1 MSKFFITVCLVFI
14 FSTNVINA
22 QNYKTHKVKQGET
35 IESISK
41 QYYVTPFD
49 IYALNPDAK
58 KELKLNSVLIIPK
71 SKVNLEPKVTIVKEL
86 QGFKKHR
93 TGRKETLYSLAKQYK
108 ITEDDIKKYNTF
120 LYANILRKGDKLQ
133 IPIFKITEVVE
144 TIELTKAYTVLPK
157 EGKWRVAY
165 KFGITVSE
173 LEILNPEMG
182 EVLQE
187 GQIITVPN
195 IIETDEKEIDNQFS
209 YYKVLPK
216 EGFYRLKL
224 KLGLEQEELEALN
237 PDLKDMGL
245 KEGMILKIP
254 FNSAYENDSMVTN
267 AIDLTKNIDDVSTKH
282 IAVMLPFRLN
292 RVDFDS
298 ISGTKQSIKTDPYLN
313 ASLDFHSGIL
323 VAIDSLKSLGVS
335 LKLDVYDTKYQVSE
349 VAKII
354 SENDFSDVDAV
365 IGPLTTNNFQRAAS
379 DLRQYNVPIISPI
392 GENLNLYD
400 NVFQT
405 RPSADLLRNKVVDYV
420 KTIPD
425 INNIIIVSDSK
436 NSAASNSLRQEF
448 SRAIQVRS
456 RLNEEGQD
464 DNYVLVDDIALVLK
478 PGLNVV
484 FLETQNAGFVSN
496 VTGILNALIQEENIE
511 EEKVQIDI
519 RLFTTNINSGFE
531 DEEISN
537 EHLSNLQFAFATMS
551 KTIDSETSNS
561 FISKYRKTFNAMP
574 NRRAIRGF
582 DLTMDVVLRLVTSED
597 LYVSVNE
604 SPLTEYVETKFEY
617 KKKLFGGYYNNS
629 AYLLKYHDLRIE
641 AIQQLEASMSN

>member
-365 IGPLTTNNFQRAAS
+365 IGPLTTNSFQRAAS

-537 EHLSNLQFAFATMS
+537 EHLSNLQFSFATMS

>member
-1 MSKFFITVCLVFI
+1 MSKFFITFCLVFV
-14 FSTNVINA
+14 FSTNLIKA

-58 KELKLNSVLIIPK
+58 KGLKANSVLIIPK

-93 TGRKETLYSLAKQYK
+93 TGKKETLYSLAKQYN

-120 LYANILRKGDKLQ
+120 LYANVLRKGDKLQ
-133 IPIFKITEVVE
+133 IPLFKITEVVE
-144 TIELTKAYTVLPK
+144 TVEPTKPYTVLPK

-195 IIETDEKEIDNQFS
+195 ITKTDEKEIDNQFS

-224 KLGLEQEELEALN
+224 KLGLEQEELEVLN
-237 PDLKDMGL
+237 PDLKEIGL

-254 FNSAYENDSMVTN
+254 FNSAYENDSMIAKV
-267 AIDLTKNIDDVSTKH
+267 IDLTKNIDDISTKH

-292 RVDFDS
+292 RVNFDS
-298 ISGTKQSIKTDPYLN
+298 ISGTKQSIKSDAYLN

-323 VAIDSLKSLGVS
+323 VAIDSLKALGVS
-335 LKLDVYDTKYQVSE
+335 LKVDVYDTKYQVSE

-354 SENDFSDVDAV
+354 RENDFSDVDAV
-365 IGPLTTNNFQRAAS
+365 IGPLTTNSFQRAAS
-379 DLRQYNVPIISPI
+379 DLRQYNVPVISPI

-405 RPSADLLRNKVVDYV
+405 RPSANLLRNKVLDYV

-436 NSAASNSLRQEF
+436 NITASNSIKQEF

-456 RLNEEGQD
+456 RLNEEGRD

-511 EEKVQIDI
+511 EEKIQIDI

-537 EHLSNLQFAFATMS
+537 EHLSNLQFSFATMS

-561 FISKYRKTFNAMP
+561 FVTKYRKTFNAMP

-597 LYVSVNE
+597 LYASVNE

-617 KKKLFGGYYNNS
+617 KKKLFGGYYNDT
-629 AYLLKYHDLRIE
+629 AYLLKYQDLRIQN
-641 AIQQLEASMSN
+641 IQQLEALESN

>member
-1 MSKFFITVCLVFI
+1 MSKFFITVCLVFV
-14 FSTNVINA
+14 FSTNVIKA
-22 QNYKTHKVKQGET
+22 QNYKTHKVKEGET

-58 KELKLNSVLIIPK
+58 KGLKPNSVLIIPN
-71 SKVNLEPKVTIVKEL
+71 SKVNLEPKVTILKEL

-93 TGRKETLYSLAKQYK
+93 TGRKETLYSLAKEYN

-120 LYANILRKGDKLQ
+120 LYANVLRKGDKLQ

-144 TIELTKAYTVLPK
+144 TIETTKPYTVLPK

-187 GQIITVPN
+187 GQIISVPN
-195 IIETDEKEIDNQFS
+195 ITDTDEKEIDDQFS

-237 PDLKDMGL
+237 PDLKEMGL
-245 KEGMILKIP
+245 KVGMILKIP
-254 FNSAYENDSMVTN
+254 FNSAYENDIMVAN
-267 AIDLTKNIDDVSTKH
+267 PIDLTKNIVDDSTKH

-292 RVDFDS
+292 RVNFDS
-298 ISGTKQSIKTDPYLN
+298 ISGTKQSIKTDPYLD

-335 LKLDVYDTKYQVSE
+335 LKVDVYDTKYQVSE

-354 SENDFSDVDAV
+354 RENDFSDVDAV

-379 DLRQYNVPIISPI
+379 DLGQFNVPVISPI

-405 RPSADLLRNKVVDYV
+405 RPSADLLRNKIVDYV

-425 INNIIIVSDSK
+425 INNIIIISDSK
-436 NSAASNSLRQEF
+436 NVATSNSLKQEF

-537 EHLSNLQFAFATMS
+537 EHLSNLQFTFATMS
-551 KTIDSETSNS
+551 KTIDSETTNS

-617 KKKLFGGYYNNS
+617 KKKLFGGYYNNT

-641 AIQQLEASMSN
+641 PIQQIEPIQE

>member
-1 MSKFFITVCLVFI
+1 MSKFFITVCLVFV
-14 FSTNVINA
+14 FSANVIKA
-22 QNYKTHKVKQGET
+22 QNYKTHKVKEAET

-58 KELKLNSVLIIPK
+58 KGLKPNSVLIIPN
-71 SKVNLEPKVTIVKEL
+71 SKVNLEPKVTILKEL

-93 TGRKETLYSLAKQYK
+93 TGRKETLYSLAKEYN

-120 LYANILRKGDKLQ
+120 LYANVLRKGDKLQ

-144 TIELTKAYTVLPK
+144 TIEPTKPYTVLPK

-187 GQIITVPN
+187 GQIISVPN
-195 IIETDEKEIDNQFS
+195 ITDTDEKEIDDQFS

-237 PDLKDMGL
+237 PDLKEMGL
-245 KEGMILKIP
+245 KVGMILKIP
-254 FNSAYENDSMVTN
+254 FNSAYENDIMVAN
-267 AIDLTKNIDDVSTKH
+267 PIDLTKNIVDDSTKH

-292 RVDFDS
+292 RVNFDS
-298 ISGTKQSIKTDPYLN
+298 ISGTKQSIKTDPYLD

-335 LKLDVYDTKYQVSE
+335 LKVDVYDTKYQVSE

-354 SENDFSDVDAV
+354 RENDFSDVDAV

-379 DLRQYNVPIISPI
+379 DLGQFNVPVISPI

-405 RPSADLLRNKVVDYV
+405 RPSADLLRNKIVDYV

-436 NSAASNSLRQEF
+436 NVATSNSLKQEF

-464 DNYVLVDDIALVLK
+464 ENYVLVDDIALLLK

-511 EEKVQIDI
+511 EDKVQIDI
-519 RLFTTNINSGFE
+519 NLFTTNINSGFE

-537 EHLSNLQFAFATMS
+537 QHLSNLQFSFATMS

-617 KKKLFGGYYNNS
+617 KKKLFGGYYNNT

-641 AIQQLEASMSN
+641 PIQQIEPIQE

>member
-1 MSKFFITVCLVFI
+1 MSKFFITVCLVFV
-14 FSTNVINA
+14 FSTNVIKA
-22 QNYKTHKVKQGET
+22 QNYKTHKVKEGET

-58 KELKLNSVLIIPK
+58 KGLKPNSVLIIPN
-71 SKVNLEPKVTIVKEL
+71 SKVNLEPKVTILKEL

-93 TGRKETLYSLAKQYK
+93 TGRKETLYSLAKEYN

-120 LYANILRKGDKLQ
+120 LYANVLRKGDKLQ

-144 TIELTKAYTVLPK
+144 TIEPTKPYTVLPK

-187 GQIITVPN
+187 GQIISVPN
-195 IIETDEKEIDNQFS
+195 ITDTDEKEIDDQFS

-237 PDLKDMGL
+237 PDLKEMGL
-245 KEGMILKIP
+245 KVGMILKIP
-254 FNSAYENDSMVTN
+254 FNSAYENDIMVAN
-267 AIDLTKNIDDVSTKH
+267 PIDLTKNIVDDSTKH

-292 RVDFDS
+292 RVNFDS
-298 ISGTKQSIKTDPYLN
+298 ISGTKQSIKTDPYLD

-335 LKLDVYDTKYQVSE
+335 LKVDVYDTKYQVSE

-354 SENDFSDVDAV
+354 RENDFSDVDAV

-379 DLRQYNVPIISPI
+379 DLGQFNVPVISPI

-405 RPSADLLRNKVVDYV
+405 RPSADLLRNKIVDYV

-425 INNIIIVSDSK
+425 INNIIIISDSK
-436 NSAASNSLRQEF
+436 NVATSNSLKQEF

-537 EHLSNLQFAFATMS
+537 EHLSNLQFTFATMS
-551 KTIDSETSNS
+551 KTIDSETTNS

-617 KKKLFGGYYNNS
+617 KKKLFGGYYNNT

-641 AIQQLEASMSN
+641 PIQQIEPIQE

>member
-1 MSKFFITVCLVFI
+1 MSKFFITVCLVFV
-14 FSTNVINA
+14 FSTNVIKA
-22 QNYKTHKVKQGET
+22 QNYKTHKVKEGET

-58 KELKLNSVLIIPK
+58 KGLKPNSVLIIPK
-71 SKVNLEPKVTIVKEL
+71 SKVNLEPKVTILKEL

-93 TGRKETLYSLAKQYK
+93 TGRKETLYSLAKEYN

-120 LYANILRKGDKLQ
+120 LYANVLRKGDKLQ

-144 TIELTKAYTVLPK
+144 TIEPTKPYTVLPK

-187 GQIITVPN
+187 GQIISVPN
-195 IIETDEKEIDNQFS
+195 ITDTDEKEIDDQFS

-237 PDLKDMGL
+237 PDLKEMGL
-245 KEGMILKIP
+245 KVGMILKIP
-254 FNSAYENDSMVTN
+254 FNSAYENDIMVAN
-267 AIDLTKNIDDVSTKH
+267 PIDLTKNIVDDSTKH

-292 RVDFDS
+292 RVNFDS
-298 ISGTKQSIKTDPYLN
+298 ISGTKQSIKTDPYLD

-335 LKLDVYDTKYQVSE
+335 LKVDVYDTKYQVSE

-354 SENDFSDVDAV
+354 RENDFSDVDAV

-379 DLRQYNVPIISPI
+379 DLGQFNVPVISPI

-405 RPSADLLRNKVVDYV
+405 RPSADLLRNKIVDYV

-425 INNIIIVSDSK
+425 INNIIIISDSK
-436 NSAASNSLRQEF
+436 NVATSNSLKQEF

-464 DNYVLVDDIALVLK
+464 ENYVLVDDIALILK

-511 EEKVQIDI
+511 EDKVQIDI
-519 RLFTTNINSGFE
+519 NLFTTNINSGFE

-537 EHLSNLQFAFATMS
+537 QHLSNLQFSFATMS
-551 KTIDSETSNS
+551 KTIDSETTNS

-617 KKKLFGGYYNNS
+617 KKKLFGGYYNNT

-641 AIQQLEASMSN
+641 PIQQIEPIQE

>member
-58 KELKLNSVLIIPK
+58 KGLKPNSVLIIPK

-93 TGRKETLYSLAKQYK
+93 TGKKETLYSLAKQYNV
-108 ITEDDIKKYNTF
+108 TEDDIKKYNTF
-120 LYANILRKGDKLQ
+120 LYANVLRKGDKLQ

-144 TIELTKAYTVLPK
+144 TVEPTKTYTVLPK

-187 GQIITVPN
+187 GQIIAVPN
-195 IIETDEKEIDNQFS
+195 ITKTDEKEIDNQFS

-237 PDLKDMGL
+237 PDLKEMGL

-254 FNSAYENDSMVTN
+254 FNSAYENDSMVAN
-267 AIDLTKNIDDVSTKH
+267 AIDLTKNIDDFSTKH

-292 RVDFDS
+292 RVNFDS

-323 VAIDSLKSLGVS
+323 VAIDSLKSLGIS
-335 LKLDVYDTKYQVSE
+335 LKVDVYDTKYQVSE

-405 RPSADLLRNKVVDYV
+405 RPSADLLRKKVVDYV

-436 NSAASNSLRQEF
+436 NIVASNSLKQEF

-464 DNYVLVDDIALVLK
+464 DNYVLVDDIAFVLK

-537 EHLSNLQFAFATMS
+537 EHLSNLQFSFATMS

-617 KKKLFGGYYNNS
+617 KKKLFGGYYNDT

-641 AIQQLEASMSN
+641 AIQQLEAFKSN

>member
-1 MSKFFITVCLVFI
+1 MSKFFITVCLVFV
-14 FSTNVINA
+14 FSTNVIKA
-22 QNYKTHKVKQGET
+22 QNYKTHKVKEGET

-58 KELKLNSVLIIPK
+58 KGLKPNSVLIIPK
-71 SKVNLEPKVTIVKEL
+71 SKVNLEPKVTILKEL

-93 TGRKETLYSLAKQYK
+93 TGRKETLYSLAKEYN

-120 LYANILRKGDKLQ
+120 LYANVLRKGDKLQ

-144 TIELTKAYTVLPK
+144 TIETTKPYTVLPK

-187 GQIITVPN
+187 GQIISVPN
-195 IIETDEKEIDNQFS
+195 ITDTDEKEIDDQFS

-237 PDLKDMGL
+237 PDLKEMGL
-245 KEGMILKIP
+245 KVGMILKIP
-254 FNSAYENDSMVTN
+254 FNSAYENDIMVAN
-267 AIDLTKNIDDVSTKH
+267 PIDLTKNIVDDSTKH

-292 RVDFDS
+292 RVNFDS
-298 ISGTKQSIKTDPYLN
+298 ISGTKQSIKTDPYLD

-335 LKLDVYDTKYQVSE
+335 LKVDVYDTKYQVSE

-354 SENDFSDVDAV
+354 RENDFSDVDAV

-379 DLRQYNVPIISPI
+379 DLGQFNVPVISPI

-405 RPSADLLRNKVVDYV
+405 RPSADLLRNKIVDYV

-425 INNIIIVSDSK
+425 INNIIIISDSK
-436 NSAASNSLRQEF
+436 NVATSNSLKQEF

-464 DNYVLVDDIALVLK
+464 ENYVLVDDIALILK

-511 EEKVQIDI
+511 EDKVQIDI
-519 RLFTTNINSGFE
+519 NLFTTNINSGFE

-537 EHLSNLQFAFATMS
+537 QHLSNLQFSFATMS
-551 KTIDSETSNS
+551 KTIDSETTNS

-617 KKKLFGGYYNNS
+617 KKKLFGGYYNNT

-641 AIQQLEASMSN
+641 PIQQIEPIQE

>member
-1 MSKFFITVCLVFI
+1 MSKFFITVCLVFV
-14 FSTNVINA
+14 FSTNVIKA
-22 QNYKTHKVKQGET
+22 QNYKTHKVKEGET

-58 KELKLNSVLIIPK
+58 KGLKPNSVLIIPK
-71 SKVNLEPKVTIVKEL
+71 SKVNLEPKVTILKEL

-93 TGRKETLYSLAKQYK
+93 TGRKETLYSLAKEYN

-120 LYANILRKGDKLQ
+120 LYANVLRKGDKLQ

-144 TIELTKAYTVLPK
+144 TIEPTKPYTVLPK

-173 LEILNPEMG
+173 LEILNPEMD

-187 GQIITVPN
+187 GQIILVPN
-195 IIETDEKEIDNQFS
+195 ITDTDEKEIDDQFS

-237 PDLKDMGL
+237 PDLKEMGL
-245 KEGMILKIP
+245 KVGMILKIP
-254 FNSAYENDSMVTN
+254 FNSAYENDIMVAN
-267 AIDLTKNIDDVSTKH
+267 PIDLTKNIVDDSTKH

-292 RVDFDS
+292 RVNFDS
-298 ISGTKQSIKTDPYLN
+298 ISGTKQSIKTDPYLD

-335 LKLDVYDTKYQVSE
+335 LKVDVYDTKYQVSE

-354 SENDFSDVDAV
+354 RENDFSDVDAV

-379 DLRQYNVPIISPI
+379 DLGQFNVPVISPI

-405 RPSADLLRNKVVDYV
+405 RPSADLLRNKIVDYV

-425 INNIIIVSDSK
+425 INNIIIISDSK
-436 NSAASNSLRQEF
+436 NIATSNSLKQEF

-464 DNYVLVDDIALVLK
+464 ENYLLVDDIALILK

-511 EEKVQIDI
+511 EDKVQIDI
-519 RLFTTNINSGFE
+519 NLFTTNINSGFE

-537 EHLSNLQFAFATMS
+537 QHLSNLQFSFATMS
-551 KTIDSETSNS
+551 KTIDSETTNS

-617 KKKLFGGYYNNS
+617 KKKLFGGYYNNT

-641 AIQQLEASMSN
+641 PIQQIEPIQE